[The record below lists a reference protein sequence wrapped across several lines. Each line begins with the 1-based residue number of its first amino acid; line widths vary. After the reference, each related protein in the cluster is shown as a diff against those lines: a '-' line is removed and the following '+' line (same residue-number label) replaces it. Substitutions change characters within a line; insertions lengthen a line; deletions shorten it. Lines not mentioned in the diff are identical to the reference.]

1 MIINVTRTLH
11 LKKHLSASNS
21 DPSKFDSH
29 VWFKMIHEKYPEIIL
44 ESFNFKLVSD
54 NDVRKEIENLN
65 IKKSSIYGPIPAS
78 VLKQYVDAYLP
89 KPTILINY
97 SFPHNSFPQKL
108 KLFEVIPLCKKLDPL
123 QKENYRPVSLL
134 LHTSKVFE
142 RIIHKQITSYMRDKL
157 NKSIT
162 GFRKSHGSSIP

>member
-1 MIINVTRTLH
+1 MIINVTRTLQ

-65 IKKSSIYGPIPAS
+65 IKKSSTYGPIPAS
-78 VLKQYVDAYLP
+78 VLKQCVDAYLP
-89 KPTILINY
+89 KPAILINY

-108 KLFEVIPLCKKLDPL
+108 KLFEVIPLYKKLDPL
-123 QKENYRPVSLL
+123 QKENYRPVILL

-142 RIIHKQITSYMRDKL
+142 RIIHKQITNYMRDKL
-157 NKSIT
+157 NKS
-162 GFRKSHGSSIP
+162 KLVLESHMGRTIP

>member
-1 MIINVTRTLH
+1 M
-11 LKKHLSASNS
+11 
-21 DPSKFDSH
+21 
-29 VWFKMIHEKYPEIIL
+29 
-44 ESFNFKLVSD
+44 
-54 NDVRKEIENLN
+54 
-65 IKKSSIYGPIPAS
+65 
-78 VLKQYVDAYLP
+78 DAYLP

-142 RIIHKQITSYMRDKL
+142 RIIHKQITNYMRDKL

-162 GFRKSHGSSIP
+162 GFRKSHGTQHSIVVTLEKWKRRRVTRGGRGGGLPCPFSKIGKKCPNLDKKCLDCDQLWVKCFI